1 MAMQPIKL
9 PPGVVKAAT
18 PSRARDRY
26 WDANLIRWRG
36 DHLLP
41 VGGWQRNTAAPLP
54 EPVRRLFA
62 WRDLKDI
69 FRIVLGSD
77 GRLQILEGS
86 TVTDI
91 TPVDFNPTPPYTTD
105 GGYGTGPYD
114 TGRYGTPRPPVDS
127 RLFAR
132 PTIWSLDNFGA
143 NLLALSG
150 SDGRL
155 LLWDTTVLPL
165 PARAAPVAAAPANAI
180 AMVVTEER
188 HVMLFGAG
196 GVPYRVAWCS
206 REDINDWDFASTTN
220 TAGFFDLSISGFI
233 VNAVRVR
240 GGVLIFTDADVWLA
254 RYIGQPFVYSFERI
268 GEACSLYGP
277 LSVAGSGSTAIWM
290 GRQTFWIFDG
300 GTVRPLP
307 CDVANFLFA
316 GIDEFSGLPRVHAAV
331 NGLFP
336 EAWFFYPSKG
346 QTECDRYV
354 IWNWQENWWSVGAL
368 ARSAMLGASV
378 APYPV
383 MAGTDGHIFEHE
395 KGWTAAGMTRVGQVW
410 AETANIAIAGGD
422 RRVEVQQVQFDSGH
436 GFGATRLLAFAKDM
450 PDGAEHA
457 EGPFLPGPDGWT
469 DCRFSGRDIRLRVEA
484 ARDEDWSLGE
494 LRLDAQPGA
503 GR

>member
-18 PSRARDRY
+18 ASRARNRY

-41 VGGWQRNTAAPLP
+41 VGGWQRNTAAPLA
-54 EPVRRLFA
+54 EPVRRLSA
-62 WRDLKDI
+62 WRDLQDI
-69 FRIVLGSD
+69 FRIALGSD
-77 GRLQILEGS
+77 SKLQILEGAA
-86 TVTDI
+86 VTDI
-91 TPVDFNPTPPYTTD
+91 TPADFEPTPPFVTVS
-105 GGYGTGPYD
+105 GFGIGPYNA
-114 TGRYGTPRPPVDS
+114 GAYGTPRPLADG
-127 RLFAR
+127 RLFGR
-132 PTIWSLDNFGA
+132 PMIWSLDNFGA
-143 NLLALSG
+143 NLLALCG

-165 PARAAPVAAAPANAI
+165 PGKAVPVADAPEHSI
-180 AMVVTEER
+180 AMLVTEER

-206 REDINDWDFASTTN
+206 REDINDWDFTN
-220 TAGFFDLSISGFI
+220 PGNSAGFFDLSISGFI

-240 GGVLIFTDADVWLA
+240 GGVLIFTDSDVWLA
-254 RYIGQPFVYSFERI
+254 RYIGQPFVYAFERI
-268 GEACSLYGP
+268 GEACSLFGP
-277 LSVAGSGSTAIWM
+277 YSFASNSSAVIWM
-290 GRQTFWIFDG
+290 GRQTFWVFDG
-300 GTVRPLP
+300 GAVRPLP

-316 GIDEFSGLPRVHAAV
+316 GIDSFAGQSRVHAAV

-336 EAWFFYPSKG
+336 EAWFFYPSQG

-368 ARSAMLGASV
+368 PRSAMLAASV

-383 MAGTDGHIFEHE
+383 MAGSDGHIFEHE
-395 KGWTAAGMTRVGQVW
+395 KGWTAAGLTRVGEVW
-410 AETANIAIAGGD
+410 AETANIAIGGGD
-422 RRVEVQQVQFDSGH
+422 QRIEVAQAQFDSGH
-436 GFGATRLLAFAKDM
+436 GFAATRMLAFTKEAG
-450 PDGAEHA
+450 DGPEYA
-457 EGPFLPGPDGWT
+457 EGPFIPSADGWT
-469 DCRFSGRDIRLRVEA
+469 DCRLSGRDIRLRIEA
-484 ARDEDWSLGE
+484 AQDGDWSLGE